1 MKIRVIFITMLAC
14 TLLYFACGDSATEI
28 TGTLPIVTGIVID
41 STASKG
47 DTIVVTWTEL
57 TETQI
62 DGYLLWTRINPGNPW
77 ILIQTVDNNSAAH
90 IADRSAYYT
99 VMAFYGIDTSSDTG
113 LSANTRTDE
122 LSEIRHYSS
131 GEAVGF
137 RIDTDGDSLISGD
150 PASLDFQQQFTVAVD
165 SLGENRYIYPGTAHS
180 LLWPGGAET
189 FVSSTGG
196 FVAPAPD
203 DSTYWQDS
211 ISYNGSFF
219 LALDNGYYCRLD
231 ASDASPETFIV
242 ADTLV
247 IDGELQPI
255 MNVRVFNQDW

>member
-1 MKIRVIFITMLAC
+1 MKLLVIFITMLVF
-14 TLLYFACGDSATEI
+14 TLMLFACGDSATEI
-28 TGTLPIVTGIVID
+28 TGTLPVVTGIEID
-41 STASKG
+41 SSASKG

-77 ILIQTVDNNSAAH
+77 ILLQTVANNSAVH

-99 VMAFYGIDTSSDTG
+99 VMAFYGDDTSSDTG

-150 PASLDFQQQFTVAVD
+150 PGSPGFQQQFTVAVD
-165 SLGENRYIYPGTAHS
+165 SLGENRYIYPGTAHP
-180 LLWPGGAET
+180 LLWPGGVET
-189 FVSSTGG
+189 FVSPIEG

-219 LALDNGYYCRLD
+219 LALDSGYYCMLD

-247 IDGELQPI
+247 VDGELQPI